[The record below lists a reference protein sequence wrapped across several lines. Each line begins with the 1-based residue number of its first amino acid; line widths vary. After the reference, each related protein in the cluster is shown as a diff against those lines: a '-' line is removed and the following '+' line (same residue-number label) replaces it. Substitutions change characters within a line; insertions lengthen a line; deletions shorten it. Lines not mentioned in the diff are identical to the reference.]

1 MLAIQII
8 VTFGV
13 IFVAG
18 MHYAMWDNFRERKSV
33 YFCLGLTVIGCWNLI
48 SLVGYV
54 ARHS

>member
-13 IFVAG
+13 IFIAG
-18 MHYAMWDNFRERKSV
+18 MHYAMWDNFHERKSA
-33 YFCLGLTVIGCWNLI
+33 YFCIGMSLIGVWNLI

-54 ARHS
+54 AKYG